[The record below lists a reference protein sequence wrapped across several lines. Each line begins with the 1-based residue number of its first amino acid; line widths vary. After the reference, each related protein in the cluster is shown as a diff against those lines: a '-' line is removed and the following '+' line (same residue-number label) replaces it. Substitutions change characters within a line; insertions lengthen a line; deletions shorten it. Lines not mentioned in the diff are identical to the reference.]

1 MDNNFRSI
9 RSIRSL
15 DLLNSARREDES
27 FLNLASEE
35 VKKLCSPLLLD
46 TPELEDLMNK
56 INKELDV
63 GLSTED
69 DKPKELKMLN
79 TFVKEISSQRI
90 PGRYISLDFKG
101 RYYRILLVTMSAEA
115 DKTTVDETLY
125 TIPKKVRTQSGEAV
139 RTDSTLLRKLIVL
152 QICC

>member
-1 MDNNFRSI
+1 NFRSI

-27 FLNLASEE
+27 FMNLASEE
-35 VKKLCSPLLLD
+35 VKKLCEPLLLE
-46 TPELEDLMNK
+46 TSKLEEIMNK
-56 INKELDV
+56 LNKELDI

-79 TFVKEISSQRI
+79 TFVKQISAQRI
-90 PGRYISLDFKG
+90 TGQYISLDFKG
-101 RYYRILLVTMSAEA
+101 RYYRILLVTMAAEA

-139 RTDSTLLRKLIVL
+139 RTNFTLLRKLIVL